1 MENKKKTNKEKIK
14 DIYVGSIT
22 IPPQNGVSNGYA
34 GDKPIYTLQGDAAN
48 RYFKALIQE
57 REREVVKDFAD
68 WIFEVLIPLDAKD
81 EWLNDYFYKEQKE
94 QQ

>member
-57 REREVVKDFAD
+57 REREAFDKGYQKGYHDSHDNEDVL
-68 WIFEVLIPLDAKD
+68 EVQRREKG
-81 EWLNDYFYKEQKE
+81 K
-94 QQ
+94 